1 MKKRRLKKRVINVL
15 IVVLILYIG
24 IMFFIINKKEP
35 EKEITNYM
43 ISLIGKT
50 EEEVKKYADFNKLRL
65 NINYV
70 YSDSSK
76 GVSKQSIDE

>member
-1 MKKRRLKKRVINVL
+1 MKKRRLKKSVINVL

-50 EEEVKKYADFNKLRL
+50 EEEVKKILVELNEVTLYQKEFGKLEE
-65 NINYV
+65 
-70 YSDSSK
+70 
-76 GVSKQSIDE
+76 G